1 MDTPTPTYL
10 DRLRADVAFADAHGP
25 MQNHEPVTDSS
36 LTYGDLR
43 EMLSILSEINAPL
56 SDEEQTM
63 IDLAWEKHKAAA
75 PVAGQ
80 RKECRATELESSDD
94 GRSRWICPECGP
106 NIDGPC
112 ATGQRKGGD
121 VLKDPAYGL
130 PS

>member
-1 MDTPTPTYL
+1 MPVTGWDVPDNYYDPDIEEPESQMNTPTPTYL

-43 EMLSILSEINAPL
+43 EMLLILSEIDAPF

-75 PVAGQ
+75 PVAGAA
-80 RKECRATELESSDD
+80 RRGDD
-94 GRSRWICPECGP
+94 SE
-106 NIDGPC
+106 
-112 ATGQRKGGD
+112 
-121 VLKDPAYGL
+121 
-130 PS
+130 